1 MKISIRVVIAMLV
14 LLPVLAQAV
23 VLVWPENRN
32 VYYADEAI
40 KMAFSGIEA
49 NEDLYLVISDERNE
63 DRKYVDASFPKDAT
77 FVSFKP
83 YSFAPGVYDV
93 SVYLKGKYD
102 NTVQKLGEMI
112 VSSGVQQ
119 SSMLVSQTA
128 NGWSNFAVSNAF
140 SFGLLDN
147 NGEPVKDVRGK
158 KSGTMKSYETS
169 LANNMPL
176 LCYMYW
182 TGYVT
187 HKPWGA
193 SKSWGNKEMMDAMRL
208 LNFSTA
214 ERLKRYDRLFWAIG
228 SLDEPGLSWGE
239 TPAGGMASGFPNA
252 DERAWYEEH
261 GITYTQN
268 IANVSDARWMDYI
281 RVRNN
286 IMGYNFEQAVRD
298 IKTAWPTAVYS
309 TDAYALHAI
318 MDGTD
323 ALNQLPNDVPSSHVF
338 FDWWGGPMN
347 VAGQVQAEKA
357 MRPYDRLAHAM
368 NGQLD
373 GVRGDQLP
381 LYHMLMN
388 NMLQGGLYSNWWLNT
403 GGMNEKTL
411 EQVNR
416 PAAEMGPMFKETN
429 LKSYDIAIMHGFTE
443 LAMRQKEMAALEST
457 KKGGEQIKLMLPIIE
472 GDDATQF
479 EFASNAYEIGP
490 NYQVPL
496 FVMQQVFRRAGYP
509 SQLIDERLIP
519 MGYLSNYKVLV
530 IFGQTFDM
538 PKNVM
543 DNIAA
548 FIKKGGVVLVDESTT
563 AYIPNALRMNGIDT
577 KDMIRKIS
585 AEIAKNKASIQ
596 DEDNLKNLSY
606 LDTIFASWNP
616 MFKSYIDPIKAAL
629 NTTKAAAAII
639 TYDHNLA
646 VDSQSTGDGK
656 LISVINAFEILP
668 TERELRVGLKDD
680 IPQKSLQYPKYN
692 YSAYNAYFALTNIKD
707 SDVVYMIDGLDWKRA
722 NRIINPKTTYFY
734 HFEPAEM
741 KLFLVVPRDITSINV
756 KGSIKDG
763 QLNVEASIPVRT
775 AFPITVSIL
784 DPLGNPLYKVQR
796 SMNTQG
802 NYKESFPIGAFY
814 QVSAENESYTIAV
827 TSIINDLSSSIKIK
841 RPTGKVDTFTS
852 NKERAVIVEPMKISN
867 IFNKKAEKQ
876 IVIAYANDDQR
887 NLVTNFV
894 LNLRNKGIDI
904 VAKPEHEAVSKVKYP
919 RVWNPTADVYSVSKD
934 IELESDLPRATTK
947 LSDKGYIYVADAG
960 KTVRAEYDGFVFEDA
975 EGKNVKHPKMLLTVG
990 SEGFVMYQN
999 RDSEACFNSGVILEM
1014 SPDGSFTVLN
1024 ATANKENVTQAF
1036 KDKWSTDKWMLT
1048 SYFGGLQLPP
1058 QLSEAYKTD
1067 THLIVLGDSYT
1078 NELMCILQAS
1088 ELLPQVVDN
1097 LYPGKGKALVQYLYS
1112 PFGVECDVI
1121 TIGATDTDGIKAGL
1135 DAIQKLVK

>member
-1 MKISIRVVIAMLV
+1 MKISVKVVIAMLA

-23 VLVWPENRN
+23 VLVWPENRS

-40 KMAFSGIEA
+40 KMAFNGIEA
-49 NEDLYLVISDERNE
+49 EEDLYLAISEVKNANR
-63 DRKYVDASFPKDAT
+63 RFVDASIPKDAT

-93 SVYLKGKYD
+93 SVYAPGGGL
-102 NTVQKLGEMI
+102 QKLGQMT
-112 VSSGVQQ
+112 VASGIHQ
-119 SSMLVSQTA
+119 STMLVSQTA

-140 SFGLLDN
+140 SFGLLDG

-158 KSGTMKSYETS
+158 KSGTMKSYEDN
-169 LANNMPL
+169 LARNMPL

-193 SKSWGNKEMMDAMRL
+193 SKSWGNEEMMDAMRL

-214 ERLKRYDRLFWAIG
+214 ERLKRYDKLFFAIG

-239 TPAGGMASGFPNA
+239 TPAGGMASGFPNK
-252 DERAWYEEH
+252 DEKAWYEKY
-261 GITYTQN
+261 GIKYTQD
-268 IANVSDARWMDYI
+268 IANVSDAEWMNYI
-281 RVRNN
+281 RVRNY
-286 IMGYNFEQAVRD
+286 IMGYNFEQAAHD

-309 TDAYALHAI
+309 TDGYALHAI

-373 GVRGDQLP
+373 GVRSDQTK
-381 LYHMLMN
+381 LYYMLMN

-403 GGMNEKTL
+403 GGMTEATL

-429 LKSYDIAIMHGFTE
+429 LNSYDIAIMHGFTE
-443 LAMRQKEMAALEST
+443 LAMSQKEMARLESN

-472 GDDATQF
+472 GNDASQF
-479 EFASNAYEIGP
+479 EFDSNAYEIGP
-490 NYQVPL
+490 NYQVPV

-519 MGYLSNYKVLV
+519 LGYLNNYKVLA
-530 IFGQTFDM
+530 IFGQTFEM

-543 DNIAA
+543 DGIAA

-563 AYIPNALRMNGIDT
+563 VYIPDAIKMTGVNT
-577 KDMIRKIS
+577 KDMTRKLS
-585 AEIAKNKASIQ
+585 AEIAKNKASIT
-596 DEDNLKNLSY
+596 DKDNKKNLSY
-606 LDTIFASWNP
+606 IDTMFASWNP
-616 MFKSYIDPIKAAL
+616 MFKSYVEPVKSAL
-629 NTTKAAAAII
+629 ANTKAAAYIL

-646 VDSQSTGDGK
+646 VDSQSTGEGK
-656 LISVINAFEILP
+656 LISVINAFEMLP
-668 TERELRVGLKDD
+668 TDDELMKGVAEGTLL
-680 IPQKSLQYPKYN
+680 KSLQYPKYN
-692 YSAYNAYFALTNIKD
+692 YAEYNAYFSLTNIKD
-707 SDVVYMIDGLDWKRA
+707 TDVVYVIDGLDWKRA
-722 NRIINPKTTYFY
+722 YRLYNPKVTYLYQFA
-734 HFEPAEM
+734 PAEM
-741 KLFLVVPRDITSINV
+741 KLFLVVPREITRINV
-756 KGSIKDG
+756 KGTVKDG
-763 QLNVEASIPVRT
+763 LLSVESSIPVKT
-775 AFPITVSIL
+775 AFPITITIF
-784 DPLGNPLYKVQR
+784 DPLGNQLYKVER

-802 NYKESFPIGAFY
+802 SYKESFPIGAFY
-814 QVSAENESYTIAV
+814 QVNAENESYTVTV
-827 TSIINDLSSSIKIK
+827 TSIINNLSSSANIK
-841 RPTGKVDTFTS
+841 RPKGKVEALAASKD
-852 NKERAVIVEPMKISN
+852 NVLIVEPTKVSNLMK
-867 IFNKKAEKQ
+867 NKSSKSF
-876 IVIAYANDDQR
+876 VIAYANDEQKDIASS
-887 NLVTNFV
+887 FV

-904 VAKPEHEAVSKVKYP
+904 VAKPENEAISNVKYP
-919 RVWNPTADVYSVSKD
+919 RVWNPTVDVYSVSGD
-934 IELESDLPRATTK
+934 ISVDGDLPSATTK
-947 LSDKGYIYVADAG
+947 LSDKGYIYVDATG
-960 KTVRAEYDGFVFEDA
+960 KTVKVEHDGFVFVDA

-990 SEGFVMYQN
+990 NEGFVMYQN

-1014 SPDGSFTVLN
+1014 SPNGSFNVLN
-1024 ATANKENVTQAF
+1024 ATAKKEEVTQSF
-1036 KDKWSTDKWMLT
+1036 RDKWSTENWTLT

-1058 QLSEAYKTD
+1058 QLPEAYTAN

-1078 NELMCILQAS
+1078 NEIMCILQAS
-1088 ELLPQVVDN
+1088 ELLPQIVDN
-1097 LYPGKGKALVQYLYS
+1097 LYPGKGKALIQYLYS
-1112 PFGVECDVI
+1112 PFGIECDVI
-1121 TIGATDTDGIKAGL
+1121 TVGATDNDGIKAGL
-1135 DAIQKLVK
+1135 EAIQKLVK